1 MLVPPA
7 AGCEVL
13 SESSS
18 VLKPRV
24 TALLVWDL
32 VSGRMNPGLN
42 EQVSSSSSTF
52 EDQRTGKSWTGNC
65 NFAPT

>member
-7 AGCEVL
+7 VGCEVL

-18 VLKPRV
+18 FLKPRV

-32 VSGRMNPGLN
+32 VSGWTIPGLN
-42 EQVSSSSSTF
+42 EQVSLSSSTF
-52 EDQRTGKSWTGNC
+52 EDQRTGK
-65 NFAPT
+65 